1 MIIFSDNGT
10 INAFNNH
17 STTSTLMTA
26 SSPTHSPNCPPG
38 AIDIELE
45 VGDHEVDTMFRDP
58 GTKPIILARSTP
70 PLQVLIFSEVPKMF
84 LDSFACLLSCF
95 VAGLGRSF

>member
-1 MIIFSDNGT
+1 
-10 INAFNNH
+10 
-17 STTSTLMTA
+17 MTA

-58 GTKPIILARSTP
+58 GTKPIILARTTP
-70 PLQVLIFSEVPKMF
+70 PLQVLFFQCAVVPKMF
-84 LDSFACLLSCF
+84 LYSFACLLSCF
-95 VAGLGRSF
+95 VAGLGRGCDILYKKFRLRKKK

>member
-1 MIIFSDNGT
+1 MTLYNIFFSDNGT

-70 PLQVLIFSEVPKMF
+70 PLQVRPGAKKMSKF
-84 LDSFACLLSCF
+84 
-95 VAGLGRSF
+95 RRKNY

>member
-1 MIIFSDNGT
+1 
-10 INAFNNH
+10 
-17 STTSTLMTA
+17 MTA

-70 PLQVLIFSEVPKMF
+70 PLQVRPGAKKVSKFRRKIHKFK
-84 LDSFACLLSCF
+84 SC
-95 VAGLGRSF
+95 SI